1 MYNIGYL
8 GIVNSLKLAYYTQ
21 SALWKIRFAYFRLI
35 IKGNKGVLRGS

>member
-1 MYNIGYL
+1 MYNIGSL
-8 GIVNSLKLAYYTQ
+8 GIVNSLKLVYNTQ